1 MPEVI
6 VYSTPTCSN
15 CDAAKKFLKEKGV
28 NYKEVNVARDIQ
40 AAERIIKMTGQ
51 SAVPVIEIDGEFIVG
66 FDKKR
71 MIETLGL

>member
-40 AAERIIKMTGQ
+40 AAERMIKMTGQ

-71 MIETLGL
+71 MLEVLGL

>member
-15 CDAAKKFLKEKGV
+15 CDAAKRFLKEMGV
-28 NYKEVNVARDIQ
+28 SYKEINVARDIQ

-51 SAVPVIEIDGEFIVG
+51 SAVPVIEIGSEFIVG

-71 MIETLGL
+71 MLEALGL